1 MLDTL
6 RNLLLGDDPAAEQR
20 APIDTKLAAA
30 VLLVQASSVD
40 GDVALEEREMVRGLL
55 ARRFGLTDDGVEA
68 LVHEA
73 RAQEREAVD
82 FYAFTSILKRDL
94 DEDGRLEIVEMLWRM
109 AWADGEVHPFE
120 DNLIW
125 RVSELLGISSRDR
138 VLAKR
143 DVGREMRQT
152 GDRPATIDAK

>member
-6 RNLLLGDDPAAEQR
+6 RTFLLGDDAAAEQR
-20 APIDTKLAAA
+20 APIDIKLAAA

-40 GDVALEEREMVRGLL
+40 GDVAPEEREMVRGLL
-55 ARRFGLTDDGVEA
+55 ARRFALDEDAVEA
-68 LVHEA
+68 LVDEA

-94 DEDGRLEIVEMLWRM
+94 DEDGRLEIIEMLWRM

-143 DVGREMRQT
+143 DIGREMRQT
-152 GDRPATIDAK
+152 GDRPAAIDVG

>member
-6 RNLLLGDDPAAEQR
+6 RALLLGEEEASDTR
-20 APIDTKLAAA
+20 APVDPKLAAA
-30 VLLVQASSVD
+30 VLLVQASHVD
-40 GDVALEEREMVRGLL
+40 GDVAADEDAMLREIL
-55 ARRFGLTDDGVEA
+55 ARRFSLDPGAVQA
-68 LVHEA
+68 LIAEA
-73 RAQEREAVD
+73 RAEEREAVD
-82 FYAFTSILKRDL
+82 LYAYTAVLKREL

-109 AWADGEVHPFE
+109 AWADGEIHAFE

-143 DVGREMRQT
+143 EVGREMQA
-152 GDRPATIDAK
+152 GDESIPNAAR